1 MIGQRKNI
9 LRLDWVIILIY
20 FLLLGFGIGNIL
32 SSSISGEEINIF
44 DFSTLYG
51 KQFLYS
57 LISLFFGFIAI
68 SIEVKFY
75 ERFSS
80 IFYILSIVILVCLFF
95 FGKRVNGALSWFS
108 IASFNLQPSEFVKIT
123 VALAVSKYISDFQ
136 TDLKNT
142 IDQFILFLII
152 LIPIIIIIFQ
162 NDTGSSIVFLSL
174 FFVLYREGI
183 SQNYVKS
190 IFGII
195 ILSILSLKISAPTTA
210 LLAILLIIFYYSL
223 FKKKVRNKIIKIISV
238 SSLCVITCF
247 GTIFIYEN
255 ILKNHQQ
262 NYIKVWLNLEKDPEK
277 IKQME
282 RTILYNLNESKKAI
296 SSGGLSGKG
305 YLKGTRTMGNFVP
318 AQHSDYIF
326 STIGE
331 EWGFLGSVF
340 IILLYTI
347 LITRIIYL
355 SENQKNKFSRVY
367 GYCTASILFIHFLIN
382 IGMVLG
388 LTPTIGIPL
397 PFLSYGGSSL
407 IAFTLLL
414 SIFLRLDGNKKNE
427 W

>member
-1 MIGQRKNI
+1 MIGKRKNI
-9 LRLDWVIILIY
+9 LKIDWVIILIY

-44 DFSTLYG
+44 DFTTLYG
-51 KQFLYS
+51 KQFFYAA
-57 LISLFFGFIAI
+57 ISILFGFIAI
-68 SIEVKFY
+68 SIDVKFY

-80 IFYILSIVILVCLFF
+80 VFYLIALVILFCLFF

-108 IASFNLQPSEFVKIT
+108 LGSFNLQPSEFVKIT
-123 VALAVSKYISDFQ
+123 VALAVSKYISDYQ
-136 TDLKNT
+136 TDLRKAL
-142 IDQFILFLII
+142 DQVKLFLII
-152 LIPIIIIIFQ
+152 LIPALIIIFQ
-162 NDTGSSIVFLSL
+162 NDTGSSIVFFSL

-183 SQNYVKS
+183 SQNYLKS
-190 IFGII
+190 IFIII
-195 ILSILSLKISAPTTA
+195 ILSILTLKTSILVSSLLGVSVV
-210 LLAILLIIFYYSL
+210 IFYYL
-223 FKKKVRNKIIKIISV
+223 FKTKIRNKIIKIISV
-238 SSLCVITCF
+238 SSLCLLTCF

-255 ILKNHQQ
+255 ILKNHQR
-262 NYIKVWLNLEKDPEK
+262 NYIIVWLNLEKDTNK

-282 RTILYNLNESKKAI
+282 KTILYNLNESKKAI

-305 YLKGTRTMGNFVP
+305 FLKGTRTMGNFVP

-326 STIGE
+326 STVGE
-331 EWGFLGSVF
+331 EWGFVGSVF
-340 IILLYTI
+340 VIFLFTTLII
-347 LITRIIYL
+347 RIIYL

-367 GYCTASILFIHFLIN
+367 GYCTASILFIHFFIN

-414 SIFLRLDGNKKNE
+414 SIFIRLDGNKINE